1 MKPSIP
7 NPGKL
12 LKPFPELSVVKREKE
27 EKMSSLRLIRIM
39 RGLLASTSGVLLY
52 VGSLVLSLY
61 LIQRI
66 FS

>member
-1 MKPSIP
+1 MKPSIQ

-12 LKPFPELSVVKREKE
+12 LKPFPELSVVRREKE
-27 EKMSSLRLIRIM
+27 EKMNSIRSIRIM
-39 RGLLASTSGVLLY
+39 RGLLASTSGILLY
-52 VGSLVLSLY
+52 VGSLALSLY